1 MAAIPGRGIGNLGD
15 VRRPPPFRYFIKLYR
30 TEAAFRTMI
39 EFAVLGTLT
48 IAFLEP
54 QSLLHPFRSQGA
66 GTTQHQAAA
75 PAAAPS
81 PAAPQPVVSPPASP
95 APAAPQSP
103 PASSAQAPNNRSNA
117 AATPQP
123 PAPAPNAASTP
134 APAPAATT
142 DSSKAVANLLKLPSW
157 AAVPVRPVDTPGLHS
172 LPIPFT
178 NFVTGATHPPSRY
191 LTFDDR
197 SLASLPYQLRE
208 TVKTALAVRADE
220 DGDRVREVLKD
231 IDSPEG
237 TPELLIGLSY
247 LIAVTPE
254 SASLAEKS
262 YRVAMQKGQ
271 PQAPALLGLLLT
283 SNTKGIAGNESE
295 GKSLIESVMANDRSA
310 WLFKGSSYLNGESG
324 SLDPGKAVPWIVK
337 AAEAG
342 EPLALL
348 QYARLA
354 DNGIAMEKNSS
365 LAEGALRRAVELGL
379 TEAEEILGLWI
390 LNAYEKKF
398 ITDPTE
404 GVRLLEKVIAK
415 HWLAMSGELGRFYAF
430 YGTGDWKDE
439 ARGAKLLQECT
450 AYKVASCH
458 NNLAIVLQSGRGIDR
473 DIVASWAHFDVA
485 RQLGSE
491 FPVSRLAQL
500 EKTMTPGEKDDAH
513 KQSKELFAQL
523 KITPR
528 VISLKRD

>member
-1 MAAIPGRGIGNLGD
+1 MAATPGRGIGNLGD
-15 VRRPPPFRYFIKLYR
+15 VRRPPPFRHFIQLYR
-30 TEAAFRTMI
+30 TEAAFRAMI
-39 EFAVLGTLT
+39 EFAILGMLTL
-48 IAFLEP
+48 IFLDP
-54 QSLLHPFRSQGA
+54 QSVLHPFRNQGA
-66 GTTQHQAAA
+66 GAQKQAAA
-75 PAAAPS
+75 PAASPS
-81 PAAPQPVVSPPASP
+81 PAAPQPSAAPAASP
-95 APAAPQSP
+95 APAAPPSP
-103 PASSAQAPNNRSNA
+103 PAPSGQAQNNRANETA
-117 AATPQP
+117 AAKPP
-123 PAPAPNAASTP
+123 AAPGAPSPAPAT
-134 APAPAATT
+134 TT
-142 DSSKAVANLLKLPSW
+142 DSSKAVANLLKLPAW
-157 AAVPVRPVDTPGLHS
+157 TAVHVRPADTPGLHS
-172 LPIPFT
+172 IPIPFT
-178 NFVTGATHPPSRY
+178 NFVTGAVHPPSRY

-208 TVKTALAVRADE
+208 TVKAALVARADE
-220 DGDRVREVLKD
+220 DADKMREILKD
-231 IDSPEG
+231 ADSPEG
-237 TPELLIGLSY
+237 TPDLLVGLSY
-247 LIAVTPE
+247 LITATADSVP
-254 SASLAEKS
+254 LAEKS
-262 YRVAMQKGQ
+262 YRSALQKGQ

-283 SNTKGIAGNESE
+283 SNAKGVGGTPAE
-295 GKSLIESVMANDRSA
+295 GKSLVESVMANDRSA
-310 WLFKGSSYLNGESG
+310 WLFTGNSYLSGESG

-337 AAEAG
+337 AAEAE
-342 EPLALL
+342 EPLGLL

-379 TEAEEILGLWI
+379 TEAEEILGIWI

-415 HWLAMSGELGRFYAF
+415 HWSAMSGELGRFYAF

-513 KQSKELFAQL
+513 KQSKEIFAQL

>member
-1 MAAIPGRGIGNLGD
+1 MATGTGRGIGNLGD

-30 TEAAFRTMI
+30 TEAPFRTMI

-54 QSLLHPFRSQGA
+54 QSLLHPFGGHGTA
-66 GTTQHQAAA
+66 TTQHQAAA
-75 PAAAPS
+75 PSAAPS
-81 PAAPQPVVSPPASP
+81 PAATQPSAAPTAS
-95 APAAPQSP
+95 PAAPQSP
-103 PASSAQAPNNRSNA
+103 PASSTQAPNNRSNA
-117 AATPQP
+117 AAAPQP
-123 PAPAPNAASTP
+123 PAATP
-134 APAPAATT
+134 APIPVPAPTATT
-142 DSSKAVANLLKLPSW
+142 DSSKAVANLLKLPAW

-178 NFVTGATHPPSRY
+178 NFVIGATHPPSRY

-197 SLASLPYQLRE
+197 AFASLPYQLRE
-208 TVKTALAVRADE
+208 TVKAALAIRADE
-220 DGDRVREVLKD
+220 DGDRMREVLKEV
-231 IDSPEG
+231 DSPEG
-237 TPELLIGLSY
+237 TPEILIGLSY

-254 SASLAEKS
+254 SGSLAEKS
-262 YRVAMQKGQ
+262 YRVALQKGQ

-283 SNTKGIAGNESE
+283 SNTKGVAGTEAE

-310 WLFKGSSYLNGESG
+310 WLFKGNSYLNGESG
-324 SLDPGKAVPWIVK
+324 SLDPAKAVPWIIK
-337 AAEAG
+337 AAEAD

-365 LAEGALRRAVELGL
+365 LAEGALRRAAELGL
-379 TEAEEILGLWI
+379 TEAEEILGFWI
-390 LNAYEKKF
+390 LSAYEKKF

-404 GVRLLEKVIAK
+404 GVRLIEKVVAK
-415 HWLAMSGELGRFYAF
+415 RWLAMSGELGRFYAF

-439 ARGAKLLQECT
+439 ARGAKLLQECSV
-450 AYKVASCH
+450 YKVAACH
-458 NNLAIVLQSGRGIDR
+458 NNLAIVLQTGRGIDR
-473 DIVASWAHFDVA
+473 DIVAAWAHFDVA

-513 KQSKELFAQL
+513 KQSKEFFAQL
-523 KITPR
+523 KNLPR